1 MFTILQV
8 FEEGKRL
15 VKFQLRFSQSMC
27 VFFIMVVVAASFSFL
42 PKVSAEMNIT
52 SIVPTQGP
60 VGQSVVLASNLTTS
74 NGSYEIRF
82 EDSVV
87 ASGNASGNA
96 VSTSFVVPEATAGNH
111 TVSVIDLTTGDNA
124 SILFSVTASYFLN
137 VVVPVSPR
145 QLQEGDSV
153 NVWVNV
159 TGGNSSVTY
168 VANVTVVA
176 PNNASFVKM
185 VNLPTSVAGTG
196 LATTSYPN
204 DFTNAS
210 TSFVGNYG
218 VSFND
223 TLGTGAFYVGLTNST
238 EYHRFEPVD
247 VKAVYGANEDVNL
260 TVVGKGVYASV
271 NLTADSGGIVH
282 YTDFVVPSNA
292 SIGSYM
298 VQIVSVS
305 AQPTVKTPQDVQ
317 NFTVPG
323 FQVSVTPKNLA
334 GEPVPQ
340 VAVRAFENETLL
352 GIYVSNSTT
361 GIALLSL
368 ETGNYTLEG
377 DYRNQKVGERDL
389 EVIGSSAVDLACNLT
404 NLGIRVIAITDS
416 GQISIPEASVY
427 VTPENVS
434 YTTDITGEIIVH
446 SLIPNVTYTLNVSR
460 YGVPFNTTIIPQLLA
475 QDGSAVPWVNLTFTC
490 PVYSLQVNVTRA
502 GGQSL
507 SNAVVKIQDL
517 LGGLLTQGS
526 TDTNGI
532 VIFRST
538 LGKYAVSVYDNSS
551 GLKLNETQTDLFQ
564 DQNVTVTCSL
574 YGLTL
579 TVKVTDYFGQALAN
593 VKVTLQREGL
603 SLSPATTQ
611 GDGTATFNNII
622 GGDVPFQIA
631 VYVGDQTQPTVA
643 LEQSVENSTTVNVRL
658 DKYVTLGGFL
668 VETSQFAIAIL
679 IILTV
684 ILLGVLEV
692 YRFRRTR
699 HKKTES

>member
-15 VKFQLRFSQSMC
+15 VKFQLRFSQFMC

-42 PKVSAEMNIT
+42 PRVSAEMNIT
-52 SIVPTQGP
+52 DMVPTQGP
-60 VGQSVVLASNLTTS
+60 VGQSVALTSNLTTS

-82 EDSVV
+82 DDSVV
-87 ASGNASGNA
+87 ASGNASGNS
-96 VSTSFVVPEATAGNH
+96 VSTSFVVPETTAGNH
-111 TVSVIDLTTGDNA
+111 TVRVFDLTTGDNA
-124 SILFSVTASYFLN
+124 SLLFSVTTSYFLN
-137 VVVPVSPR
+137 VVTPESPR

-159 TGGNSSVTY
+159 TGGDSSTTY

-185 VNLPTSVAGTG
+185 VNLPTSIAGTG
-196 LATTSYPN
+196 SATASYPN
-204 DFTNAS
+204 DFTNAN
-210 TSFVGNYG
+210 TSLVGNYG

-247 VKAVYGANEDVNL
+247 VKAVYSANEDVNL
-260 TVVGKGVYASV
+260 TVTGKGVYASV

-282 YTDFVVPSNA
+282 YTDFVVPPNA

-305 AQPTVKTPQDVQ
+305 EQPTVKTPQDVQ

-334 GEPVPQ
+334 GEPVPE

-352 GIYVSNSTT
+352 GSYVSNSTGT
-361 GIALLSL
+361 ALLSL
-368 ETGNYTLEG
+368 EIGNYTLEG
-377 DYRNQKVGERDL
+377 YYKSQKVGERDL
-389 EVIGSSAVDLACNLT
+389 EVIGISAVDLTCNLT

-416 GQISIPEASVY
+416 GQVNIPEASVY

-446 SLIPNVTYTLNVSR
+446 SLIPNVTYTLNASR

-502 GGQSL
+502 GGQSV

-517 LGGLLTQGS
+517 LGGLFTQGS

-532 VIFRST
+532 VLFRTT
-538 LGKYAVSVYDNSS
+538 LGKYMVSVYDNSS
-551 GLKLNETQTDLFQ
+551 GLKLNETQIDLFQ
-564 DQNVTVTCSL
+564 DQNLTVTCSL
-574 YGLTL
+574 YGLTV

-593 VKVTLQREGL
+593 MKVTLQREGL

-692 YRFRRTR
+692 YRFRRAR

>member
-1 MFTILQV
+1 M
-8 FEEGKRL
+8 
-15 VKFQLRFSQSMC
+15 VKFQLRVSQSIC
-27 VFFIMVVVAASFSFL
+27 VFFIIVVVAASFSFL
-42 PKVSAEMNIT
+42 PRVSAEMNVI
-52 SIVPTQGP
+52 SIVPTHGA
-60 VGQSVVLASNLTTS
+60 VGESVVLTSNLTTS
-74 NGSYEIRF
+74 NGTYQVRF

-96 VSTSFVVPEATAGNH
+96 VSTSFVVPETTAGNH
-111 TVSVIDLTTGDNA
+111 TVKVVDLTTGDNA
-124 SILFSVTASYFLN
+124 STLFNVTTSYFLN
-137 VVVPVSPR
+137 VVVPESPR
-145 QLQEGDSV
+145 QLQEGDSA
-153 NVWVNV
+153 NIWVNV

-168 VANVTVVA
+168 VANVTVAA

-196 LATTSYPN
+196 SATTSYPN

-210 TSFVGNYG
+210 TALVGNYG

-260 TVVGKGVYASV
+260 TIVGKGVYASV
-271 NLTADSGGIVH
+271 NLTADSGGIIR

-298 VQIVSVS
+298 IQIVSVS
-305 AQPTVKTPQDVQ
+305 AQPTVKTPQDMQ

-323 FQVSVTPKNLA
+323 FQVSLTPKNLA

-340 VAVRAFENETLL
+340 VAVSAFENGTLL
-352 GIYVSNSTT
+352 GIYVSNSTGT
-361 GIALLSL
+361 ALLSL

-377 DYRNQKVGERDL
+377 HYKSQKVGERDL
-389 EVIGSSAVDLACNLT
+389 EVIGPSAFDLVCNLT

-416 GQISIPEASVY
+416 GQVSIPEASVY

-434 YTTDITGEIIVH
+434 YTTDITGAIIVH
-446 SLIPNVTYTLNVSR
+446 SLLPNVTYTLNASR

-507 SNAVVKIQDL
+507 SNAVVRIQDL

-538 LGKYAVSVYDNSS
+538 LGKYVVSVFDNTS

>member
-15 VKFQLRFSQSMC
+15 VKFRLRFSQCMC
-27 VFFIMVVVAASFSFL
+27 FFFIMVVVVASFSFL
-42 PKVSAEMNIT
+42 PKVSGEMSVT
-52 SIVPTQGP
+52 SINPTEGA
-60 VGQSVVLASNLTTS
+60 VGQSAILTSNLTTS
-74 NGSYEIRF
+74 NGSYQVRF
-82 EDSVV
+82 DDSVV

-96 VSTSFVVPEATAGNH
+96 VSTSFAVPETTAGNH
-111 TVSVIDLTTGDNA
+111 TVRVVDLTTGDNA
-124 SILFSVTASYFLN
+124 SIVFSVATSYFLN

-145 QLQEGDSV
+145 QLQEGDSA
-153 NVWVNV
+153 NIWVNV

-196 LATTSYPN
+196 SATTSYPN

-210 TSFVGNYG
+210 TALVGNFG

-260 TVVGKGVYASV
+260 TIVGKGVYASV
-271 NLTADSGGIVH
+271 NLTADSGGIIR

-298 VQIVSVS
+298 IQIVSVS

-340 VAVRAFENETLL
+340 VAVSAFENGTLL
-352 GIYVSNSTT
+352 GIYVSNSTGT
-361 GIALLSL
+361 ALLSL

-377 DYRNQKVGERDL
+377 DYRSQKVGERDL
-389 EVIGSSAVDLACNLT
+389 EVIGPSTVDFVCNLT

-416 GQISIPEASVY
+416 GQVSIPEASVY

-434 YTTDITGEIIVH
+434 YMTDITGAIIVH
-446 SLIPNVTYTLNVSR
+446 SLLPNVTYTLNASR

-507 SNAVVKIQDL
+507 SNAVVRIQDL

-538 LGKYAVSVYDNSS
+538 LGKYVVSVFDNTS

>member
-1 MFTILQV
+1 M
-8 FEEGKRL
+8 
-15 VKFQLRFSQSMC
+15 VKFRLRFSQCMC
-27 VFFIMVVVAASFSFL
+27 FFFIMVVVVASFSFL
-42 PKVSAEMNIT
+42 PKVSGEMSVT
-52 SIVPTQGP
+52 SINPTEGA
-60 VGQSVVLASNLTTS
+60 VGQSAILTSNLTTS
-74 NGSYEIRF
+74 NGSYQVRF
-82 EDSVV
+82 DDSVV

-96 VSTSFVVPEATAGNH
+96 VSTSFAVPETTAGNH
-111 TVSVIDLTTGDNA
+111 TVRVVDLTTGDNA
-124 SILFSVTASYFLN
+124 SIVFSVATSYFLN

-145 QLQEGDSV
+145 QLQEGDSA
-153 NVWVNV
+153 NIWVNV

-196 LATTSYPN
+196 SATTSYPN

-210 TSFVGNYG
+210 TALVGNFG

-260 TVVGKGVYASV
+260 TIVGKGVYASV
-271 NLTADSGGIVH
+271 NLTADSGGIIR

-298 VQIVSVS
+298 IQIVSVS

-340 VAVRAFENETLL
+340 VAVSAFENGTLL
-352 GIYVSNSTT
+352 GIYVSNSTGT
-361 GIALLSL
+361 ALLSL

-377 DYRNQKVGERDL
+377 DYRSQKVGERDL
-389 EVIGSSAVDLACNLT
+389 EVIGPSTVDFVCNLT

-416 GQISIPEASVY
+416 GQVSIPEASVY

-434 YTTDITGEIIVH
+434 YMTDITGAIIVH
-446 SLIPNVTYTLNVSR
+446 SLLPNVTYTLNASR

-507 SNAVVKIQDL
+507 SNAVVRIQDL

-538 LGKYAVSVYDNSS
+538 LGKYVVSVFDNTS

>member
-42 PKVSAEMNIT
+42 PRVSAEMNIT
-52 SIVPTQGP
+52 DMVPTQGA
-60 VGQSVVLASNLTTS
+60 VGQSVLLTSNLTTS
-74 NGSYEIRF
+74 NGSYQVRF
-82 EDSVV
+82 DDLVV
-87 ASGNASGNA
+87 ANGNASGNA
-96 VSTSFVVPEATAGNH
+96 VSSSFVVPEATAGNH
-111 TVSVIDLTTGDNA
+111 TVRVVDLTTGDNA
-124 SILFSVTASYFLN
+124 SVLFDVTTSYSLN
-137 VVVPVSPR
+137 VVTPESPR
-145 QLQEGDSV
+145 QLQEGDSA
-153 NVWVNV
+153 NIWMNV
-159 TGGNSSVTY
+159 TGGDSNVTY
-168 VANVTVVA
+168 AANVTVVT
-176 PNNASFVKM
+176 PNNASFVKL
-185 VNLPTSVAGTG
+185 VNLPTSDVGIGSVTV
-196 LATTSYPN
+196 SFPN
-204 DFTNAS
+204 DFVNAN
-210 TSFVGNYG
+210 TTLVGNYG
-218 VSFND
+218 VFFND
-223 TLGTGAFYVGLTNST
+223 TLGTGVFYVGLTNST
-238 EYHRFEPVD
+238 EYHRFEPLD
-247 VKAVYGANEDVNL
+247 VKAVYSANEDVNL
-260 TVVGKGVYASV
+260 TIVGKGVYASV

-282 YTDFVVPSNA
+282 YTDFVVPPNA

-305 AQPTVKTPQDVQ
+305 APPTVKTPQDVQ

-323 FQVSVTPKNLA
+323 FQVNVTPKNLA
-334 GEPVPQ
+334 GESVPE
-340 VAVRAFENETLL
+340 VVVKAFENETLL
-352 GIYVSNSTT
+352 GSYVSNSTGT
-361 GIALLSL
+361 ALLSL
-368 ETGNYTLEG
+368 EVGNYSLEG
-377 DYRNQKVGERDL
+377 VYRNQKVGERDL
-389 EVIGSSAVDLACNLT
+389 EVIGSSTFDFACNLT

-416 GQISIPEASVY
+416 GQVSIPEVGVH

-434 YTTDITGEIIVH
+434 YTTDIAGAIIVH
-446 SLIPNVTYTLNVSR
+446 SLIPNVTYTLNASR

-475 QDGSAVPWVNLTFTC
+475 QDGSPVPWVNLTFTV
-490 PVYSLQVNVTRA
+490 PAYSLQVNVTRA

-517 LGGLLTQGS
+517 LGGLLAQGS
-526 TDTNGI
+526 TDANGI
-532 VIFRST
+532 VVFRST
-538 LGKYAVSVYDNSS
+538 LGKYVVSVYDNSS

-574 YGLTL
+574 YGLSV

-593 VKVTLQREGL
+593 MKVTLQREGL
-603 SLSPATTQ
+603 SLSPVTTQ
-611 GDGTATFNNII
+611 GDGTATFNSLI

-643 LEQSVENSTTVNVRL
+643 LEQNVENSTKVNVRL

-684 ILLGVLEV
+684 VLLGVLEV

-699 HKKTES
+699 HKKIES